1 MRKEKTLFLAGLLD
15 LPADLH
21 EGVLRWYPDCVEA
34 AGLLDLHAL
43 ARALCERIRVLG
55 EVQHMLRDEEVA
67 ALANNLATAAIT
79 AARMVHAVARRMH
92 DEEVGHA
99 DH

>member
-1 MRKEKTLFLAGLLD
+1 MTDRFTANLLDIENRDGLL
-15 LPADLH
+15 ACF
-21 EGVLRWYPDCVEA
+21 PDCVEA
-34 AGLLDLHAL
+34 AGLVNLHAMARSL
-43 ARALCERIRVLG
+43 AERIRVLG
-55 EVQHMLRDEEVA
+55 EVQQHLCDEEVA